1 MNGEG
6 HREKGC
12 RLDYRVQ
19 ATRRAA
25 QMLKRVV
32 VIVVTILISA
42 AVGVG
47 SAQVVLN
54 NGQLFGRTHHDYWA
68 GNRNAGSSAADPYT
82 RGIVATMGL
91 LALNR
96 SETIY
101 YQRYQDE
108 NGRQLRESCVYEL
121 RGGDLPTR
129 WWSITVYAADN
140 FLPRNGEHAYSIDAT
155 QMRRGEDGN
164 WVARLAPDRV
174 DADNWIATRAAG
186 EFSLALRM
194 YNPNPGV
201 PEDDSVIPFPSIR
214 TLSCDGDTE

>member
-1 MNGEG
+1 
-6 HREKGC
+6 
-12 RLDYRVQ
+12 
-19 ATRRAA
+19 
-25 QMLKRVV
+25 MLKRVLAV
-32 VIVVTILISA
+32 GVTILISA
-42 AVGVG
+42 AIGVG
-47 SAQVVLN
+47 SALAVLN
-54 NGQLFGRTHHDYWA
+54 NGQLFFGRTHHDYWS

-108 NGRQLRESCVYEL
+108 HGRPLREGCIYEL

-140 FLPRNGEHAYSIDAT
+140 FLPMNGKHAYSVDAT
-155 QMRRGEDGN
+155 QMHRREDGS
-164 WVARLAPDRV
+164 WVARLATDRA
-174 DADNWIATRAAG
+174 DAENWIATGAAG

-201 PEDDSVIPFPSIR
+201 PENDSVIPFPSIQ
-214 TLSCDGDTE
+214 TVSCDGGAA